1 MKIFNQFKDE
11 YKNAKNEDEKVRLD
25 TQFAEQIILK
35 SDYYIQIDND
45 FIDSGDINFKDEDRL
60 TSDTYNCRDSLNS
73 I

>member
-1 MKIFNQFKDE
+1 MRIFTQFKNSYIAARSE
-11 YKNAKNEDEKVRLD
+11 EEKVRLD

-60 TSDTYNCRDSLNS
+60 TSDMYKCRDSLNG